1 MTASDVVVVGGGIG
15 GAALAY
21 GLARSG
27 LGVVVLEASEEFPDR
42 VRGESMQLWG
52 LAEARRLGVE
62 DALLRAGAHI
72 APVWRQYV
80 EGIGEPGE
88 IPAGMILP
96 DISGTLNLRHPDA
109 CQALLD
115 TAAGAGATVVR
126 GVADVTLAAGT
137 DPVVSYRA
145 NGDTATV
152 NTALVVGAD
161 GRASTIR
168 RQAGIE
174 LHRQEPIN
182 YIAGLLV
189 DGLDGVPDD
198 YDVVVGEGD
207 FFSLMFHQG
216 GGRARLYLCG
226 GRSMRHRFAGQDA
239 AANFMAAW
247 NPTCYPDAELVA
259 RATPAGPCATYPGD
273 DTWTDAPF
281 APGVVLIGDAAGH
294 NDTTRGLWY
303 AFTVGSM
310 RVISIANDDVCYQ
323 DGGNSYVRGYSGG
336 AQKTW
341 LEKELAAA
349 RANSDIDWLVVCG
362 HEHHYERSHPLRGW
376 QANTTLTPV
385 PVATAT
391 DVIDTTAGTVH
402 MVIGGGGT
410 SVPSNQLF
418 FDPPACRVITAVG
431 APDPTTGKR
440 PPIYVQEDAPWS
452 AVRNAAH
459 AYGFAA
465 FEVDPGSRPGDFTT
479 IKVTYYDVI
488 GTDGQLAP
496 FESFTLRRP
505 RRDRT

>member
-152 NTALVVGAD
+152 NTTLVVGAD

-174 LHRQEPIN
+174 LRRQEPIT
-182 YIAGLLV
+182 YISGLLV

-294 NDTTRGLWY
+294 NDPIIGQGL
-303 AFTVGSM
+303 
-310 RVISIANDDVCYQ
+310 SIAMRDARMVRDLVVDGARQPTDFACYATER
-323 DGGNSYVRGYSGG
+323 VERMRR
-336 AQKTW
+336 
-341 LEKELAAA
+341 LRLAADVMSVTQAEDCDNLTA
-349 RANSDIDWLVVCG
+349 RRQLMAEKMANMDPALFPVLIGCFAGPETIPDELVD
-362 HEHHYERSHPLRGW
+362 ERVLDELR
-376 QANTTLTPV
+376 
-385 PVATAT
+385 TA
-391 DVIDTTAGTVH
+391 
-402 MVIGGGGT
+402 
-410 SVPSNQLF
+410 
-418 FDPPACRVITAVG
+418 
-431 APDPTTGKR
+431 
-440 PPIYVQEDAPWS
+440 
-452 AVRNAAH
+452 
-459 AYGFAA
+459 
-465 FEVDPGSRPGDFTT
+465 
-479 IKVTYYDVI
+479 
-488 GTDGQLAP
+488 
-496 FESFTLRRP
+496 
-505 RRDRT
+505 

>member
-152 NTALVVGAD
+152 NTTLVVGAD

-174 LHRQEPIN
+174 LRRQEPIT

-294 NDTTRGLWY
+294 NDPIIGQGL
-303 AFTVGSM
+303 
-310 RVISIANDDVCYQ
+310 SIAMRDARMVRDLVVDGARQPTDFACYATER
-323 DGGNSYVRGYSGG
+323 VERMRR
-336 AQKTW
+336 
-341 LEKELAAA
+341 LRLAADVMSVTQAEDCDNLTA
-349 RANSDIDWLVVCG
+349 RRQLMAEKMANMDPALFPVLIGCFAGPETIPDELVD
-362 HEHHYERSHPLRGW
+362 ERVLDELR
-376 QANTTLTPV
+376 
-385 PVATAT
+385 TA
-391 DVIDTTAGTVH
+391 
-402 MVIGGGGT
+402 
-410 SVPSNQLF
+410 
-418 FDPPACRVITAVG
+418 
-431 APDPTTGKR
+431 
-440 PPIYVQEDAPWS
+440 
-452 AVRNAAH
+452 
-459 AYGFAA
+459 
-465 FEVDPGSRPGDFTT
+465 
-479 IKVTYYDVI
+479 
-488 GTDGQLAP
+488 
-496 FESFTLRRP
+496 
-505 RRDRT
+505 

>member
-126 GVADVTLAAGT
+126 GVADVTVAAGT

-152 NTALVVGAD
+152 NTTLVVGAD

-174 LHRQEPIN
+174 LRRQEPIT

-239 AANFMAAW
+239 AAKFVAAW

-294 NDTTRGLWY
+294 NDPIIGQGL
-303 AFTVGSM
+303 
-310 RVISIANDDVCYQ
+310 SIAMRDARMVRDLVVDGARQPTDFACYATER
-323 DGGNSYVRGYSGG
+323 VERMRR
-336 AQKTW
+336 
-341 LEKELAAA
+341 LRLAADVMSVTQAEDCDNLTA
-349 RANSDIDWLVVCG
+349 RRQLMAEKMANMDPALFPVLIGCFAGAETIPDELVD
-362 HEHHYERSHPLRGW
+362 ERVLDELR
-376 QANTTLTPV
+376 
-385 PVATAT
+385 TA
-391 DVIDTTAGTVH
+391 
-402 MVIGGGGT
+402 
-410 SVPSNQLF
+410 
-418 FDPPACRVITAVG
+418 
-431 APDPTTGKR
+431 
-440 PPIYVQEDAPWS
+440 
-452 AVRNAAH
+452 
-459 AYGFAA
+459 
-465 FEVDPGSRPGDFTT
+465 
-479 IKVTYYDVI
+479 
-488 GTDGQLAP
+488 
-496 FESFTLRRP
+496 
-505 RRDRT
+505 